1 MDDGVKGDSGDLL
14 ADLGFTD
21 ADLLALGLTGTCS
34 VCGGPI
40 VQRRGAGEGVRRAR
54 IVAASGARARRA
66 PRPPLALA
74 DDVVSLEE
82 LWFARSLDSG
92 LGQ

>member
-40 VQRRGAGEGVRRAR
+40 VQRR
-54 IVAASGARARRA
+54 ASGRRRETCSDRCRQRRSRQARVA
-66 PRPPLALA
+66 PSPSAC
-74 DDVVSLEE
+74 
-82 LWFARSLDSG
+82 G
-92 LGQ
+92 